1 MSLAGEPLN
10 EPQWNPQLEKILAAE
25 AERCLCYSVLHR
37 LAEQRYA
44 KLNNYIALPCIVL
57 STLAGTASV
66 GSETLFGGGPTASI
80 SIGAVSISVG
90 ILNTLGSYFG
100 WARRA
105 EGHKA
110 SSVQYGKLHRFLMI
124 ELSLPPDQRMTAND
138 LLKTI
143 RDQIDRLYE
152 TSPDIP
158 PLVIV
163 AFKAQYGELKD
174 IARPEIANGLDPIH
188 IYSVDSDLR
197 SPRSFARA
205 PARPAATTAAEA
217 APEAV

>member
-1 MSLAGEPLN
+1 MIEHV
-10 EPQWNPQLEKILAAE
+10 PQWNPQLEKILAAE

-37 LAEQRYA
+37 LAEQRYSH
-44 KLNNYIALPCIVL
+44 LNNYIALPCIVL

-66 GSETLFGGGPTASI
+66 GSQTLFGGGTVASI

-138 LLKTI
+138 LLKTM

-158 PLVIV
+158 PIVIA
-163 AFKAQYGELKD
+163 AFKEQYGDLKH

-188 IYSVDSDLR
+188 IFSANPDDV
-197 SPRSFARA
+197 PGEKEKQ
-205 PARPAATTAAEA
+205 RPKVVIVTR
-217 APEAV
+217 P

>member
-1 MSLAGEPLN
+1 MTAHV
-10 EPQWNPQLEKILAAE
+10 PQWNPQLEKILAAE

-37 LAEQRYA
+37 LAEQRYSH
-44 KLNNYIALPCIVL
+44 LNNYIALPCIVL

-66 GSETLFGGGPTASI
+66 GSQTLFGGGPAASI

-124 ELSLPPDQRMTAND
+124 ELSLPPDQRMTASD
-138 LLKTI
+138 LLKTM

-158 PLVIV
+158 PVVIK
-163 AFKAQYGELKD
+163 AFKAQYGDLKH

-188 IYSVDSDLR
+188 IFTTDVPEDKR
-197 SPRSFARA
+197 PKVVIVPRSGL
-205 PARPAATTAAEA
+205 
-217 APEAV
+217 

>member
-1 MSLAGEPLN
+1 MNDIHVE
-10 EPQWNPQLEKILAAE
+10 WNPQLEKILAQE

-37 LAEQRYA
+37 LCEQRYS

-66 GSETLFGGGPTASI
+66 GSTSLFGSSPAAPMA
-80 SIGAVSISVG
+80 IGAVSISVG

-110 SSVQYGKLHRFLMI
+110 SYVQYGKLHRFLMI
-124 ELSLPPDQRMTAND
+124 ELSLPPPQRMTASD
-138 LLKTI
+138 LLKTM

-152 TSPDIP
+152 TSPAVP
-158 PLVIV
+158 PEVIAV
-163 AFKAQYGELKD
+163 FKAEHSED
-174 IARPEIANGLDPIH
+174 NISRPEIANGLDPIEV
-188 IYSVDSDLR
+188 YAL
-197 SPRSFARA
+197 
-205 PARPAATTAAEA
+205 A
-217 APEAV
+217 APRTELKPINITVT